1 MDGSAGSR
9 GGLKSASWKSGSA
22 GRYIQEQ
29 HTGLSL
35 SSSPYGPGKKD
46 ARGQTQKN
54 KKNTGEQLAP
64 DMPSQANSY
73 NLAKGTR
80 RHADEA
86 DPEQIKIV
94 QAGRSLYEYGSQTC
108 NRIHDAHVATGTIGI
123 PVPEQSVHAERRA
136 DHGDGGA
143 DNAAHDPC
151 GNPQRH
157 GLGNMIFC
165 RLPKK

>member
-9 GGLKSASWKSGSA
+9 GGLKPASWTGSA

-35 SSSPYGPGKKD
+35 SSSPYGPDKKD
-46 ARGQTQKN
+46 ARSQAQKN

-64 DMPSQANSY
+64 DMPSQANPY

-86 DPEQIKIV
+86 DPEQIKII
-94 QAGRSLYEYGSQTC
+94 QAG
-108 NRIHDAHVATGTIGI
+108 
-123 PVPEQSVHAERRA
+123 
-136 DHGDGGA
+136 
-143 DNAAHDPC
+143 
-151 GNPQRH
+151 
-157 GLGNMIFC
+157 
-165 RLPKK
+165 